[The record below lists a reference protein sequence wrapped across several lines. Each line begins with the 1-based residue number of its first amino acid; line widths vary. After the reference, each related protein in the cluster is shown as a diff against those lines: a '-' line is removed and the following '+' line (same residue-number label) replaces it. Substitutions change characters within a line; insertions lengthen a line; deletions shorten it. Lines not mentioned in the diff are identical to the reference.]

1 MPARSKHQDSA
12 TINMSRITKKD
23 MFFGV
28 TFFSTLYLV
37 ILKGMIGSTTIGCFN
52 NGNPGPGPMKHEQ
65 SEESNTQ
72 IVVNPR
78 KTVLVSSQ
86 GNIFEYDRNS
96 PIIFVGGVPR
106 SGTTLMRALLD
117 AHNDVRCGEET
128 RVVPRLLQV
137 SFNFQIIKVNS
148 WKIHFWF

>member
-1 MPARSKHQDSA
+1 MKKID
-12 TINMSRITKKD
+12 MSRITKKD

-37 ILKGMIGSTTIGCFN
+37 ILKGMIGSTTIECFN
-52 NGNPGPGPMKHEQ
+52 SNPGTIQETKKTPAE
-65 SEESNTQ
+65 
-72 IVVNPR
+72 VNVR
-78 KTVLVSSQ
+78 KTVLVSSE
-86 GNIFEYDRNS
+86 GNIFEYDRYS

-117 AHNDVRCGEET
+117 AHNEVRCGEET

-137 SFNFQIIKVNS
+137 NFTMLKLLGYD
-148 WKIHFWF
+148 